1 MFSPSKNSSAKKQ
14 QARAHRRAL
23 RNIASHHN
31 ETAPDPLGAA
41 VRLLNETAHDLKSP
55 LAGIAA
61 TMEVIRDGSLGDVTA
76 SQAEFLQAAMTQ
88 CQYIDSL
95 IDELSRAERL
105 RSGLPRVRR
114 VSTKRTAIREAV
126 DLATRSLLSNKQIEL
141 HWDGIE
147 PNSPDVLVDSTILSR
162 LMTNLIINAE
172 RASKP
177 GSPILIRVEDDL
189 NRGVAVWSVI
199 DRGRGISPQRL
210 QQLSGTQKIASDLG
224 GEGLGLMISRQMA
237 SLHYSKLTLRS
248 RVGSGTDAVFET
260 PLATPAG
267 IAATFARFRSEKRG
281 SRSRPQTIQQWK
293 SDESNTSERE
303 LLGGNRVRIEH
314 TTNKSSWHE
323 IELQSEDIRPV
334 RADRL
339 ALGRV
344 TADVECTME
353 MADRF
358 DEILQYNLSPFEL
371 AYRTSRRS
379 WVCALDAD
387 HHSMP
392 TRMQQIEMISRRA
405 TPAMQLQW
413 SEPSIVPVQE
423 RSLQCLLVDAMTTRT
438 LAEAPGIIPDVDSV
452 RLGTP
457 EISFSP
463 VPSAR
468 LDEELRRMNLRMKS
482 QTERLQQQ
490 AAALRPRV

>member
-1 MFSPSKNSSAKKQ
+1 MPQSSKSRPTTHRSTRRPQ
-14 QARAHRRAL
+14 RRAP
-23 RNIASHHN
+23 ATGMDSP
-31 ETAPDPLGAA
+31 ADPLGAA
-41 VRLLNETAHDLKSP
+41 VRLLSETAHDLKSP

-61 TMEVIRDGSLGDVTA
+61 TMEVIRDGSLGDVTP

-88 CQYIDSL
+88 CAYIDSL
-95 IDELSRAERL
+95 IGELSRAERL
-105 RSGLPRVRR
+105 RSGTPRVRR
-114 VSTKRTAIREAV
+114 VATKRTAIRDAV
-126 DLATRSLLSNKQIEL
+126 DLSTRSLLSNKQIDL
-141 HWDGIE
+141 HWDGAE
-147 PNSPDVLVDSTILSR
+147 PNSTDTLVDSTILSR
-162 LMTNLIINAE
+162 LLTNLIINAE

-224 GEGLGLMISRQMA
+224 GEGLGLLISRQMA
-237 SLHYSKLTLRS
+237 SLHYSTLTLRS
-248 RVGSGTDAVFET
+248 RLGSGTDAVFET

-267 IAATFARFRSEKRG
+267 IATTFARFRAERRG
-281 SRSRPQTIQQWK
+281 TRSRPQTIQQWK
-293 SDESNTSERE
+293 SDESKAFERE
-303 LLGGNRVRIEH
+303 LRGGNRVRIESMPN
-314 TTNKSSWHE
+314 TSSWHE
-323 IELQSEDIRPV
+323 IQLQSDDIRPV

-358 DEILQYNLSPFEL
+358 DETLQYNLSPFEL

-392 TRMQQIEMISRRA
+392 TRMQQIEMISRRV

-423 RSLQCLLVDAMTTRT
+423 RSLQCLLIDAMTTRS
-438 LAEAPGIIPDVDSV
+438 LAEAAGTIPDVDSV

-463 VPSAR
+463 IASAR
-468 LDEELRRMNLRMKS
+468 LDEELRRMSERMKS
-482 QTERLQQQ
+482 QSDRLQSQ